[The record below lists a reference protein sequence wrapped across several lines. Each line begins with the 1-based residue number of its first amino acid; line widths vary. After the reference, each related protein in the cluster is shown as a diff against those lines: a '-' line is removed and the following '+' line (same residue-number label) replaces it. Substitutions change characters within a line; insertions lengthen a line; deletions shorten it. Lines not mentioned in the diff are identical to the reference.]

1 MAIKII
7 NSKLVGTINK
17 LKDKLEGK
25 FPIHREELL
34 FLVNSWGRTNSFCT
48 IDSNDFNVIIK
59 EYEKKECYDLSK
71 LDTSQITNMQE
82 IFKYSMFNGDI
93 SNWNVSNV
101 TKMKEMFNSAKEFN
115 SSIGNWD
122 MKNIKSTNNMFYNA
136 ESFNQDINSW
146 DTSNIINMG
155 LMFAYAK
162 KFDKNIS
169 KWNLENVKMC
179 FELFYNADAFLDKYN
194 NSLSLPK
201 NTKDILEWFNNNK
214 EKMNIIDI
222 KDTHGKE
229 IDDFF
234 NNIYSTNR
242 NELKLNNN

>member
-25 FPIHREELL
+25 LPIHREELL

-59 EYEKKECYDLSK
+59 ECEKKECYDLSK

-234 NNIYSTNR
+234 TDIYSMNR
-242 NELKLNNN
+242 IGLHKI

>member
-1 MAIKII
+1 MAIKTV

-25 FPIHREELL
+25 LPIHREELL

-48 IDSNDFNVIIK
+48 IDSNNFNIIIEECK
-59 EYEKKECYDLSK
+59 SKECYDLSK

-101 TKMKEMFNSAKEFN
+101 TKMKEMFNSAKEFK

-201 NTKDILEWFNNNK
+201 NTKDILQWFNNNK

-234 NNIYSTNR
+234 TDIYFMNR
-242 NELKLNNN
+242 IGFHKI

>member
-1 MAIKII
+1 MAIKTV
-7 NSKLVGTINK
+7 NRKLVGTINK

-25 FPIHREELL
+25 FPIDREELL

-93 SNWNVSNV
+93 SNWDVSNV

-234 NNIYSTNR
+234 TDIYSMNR
-242 NELKLNNN
+242 IGLHKI